1 MKLIL
6 RSGNAVDYPRSASD
20 ITLAQYID
28 WHNNVRLTIPS
39 EILEFDALATRLAE
53 MKKNYTNMED
63 YFEITTELERLN
75 YVNDNLWLS
84 KNWHPYQLRVVRS
97 LTGIQD
103 ELTVDE
109 LKYLFDK
116 CTDALLQPKDITY
129 KQIYLHEGVTY
140 TLPSELMRRS
150 TLVEFAET
158 AQYESALKQTQGG
171 DATGLLN
178 MCAVLLRPSGVEQY
192 SEEVFERNVQA
203 FQTLPLMVAHEVSF
217 FLTWLSSK
225 YALSLNHSTM
235 QMLVKQ
241 MQD

>member
-1 MKLIL
+1 MKLKL
-6 RSGNAVDYPRSASD
+6 RSGNAVDYPRSAND

-28 WHNNVRLTIPS
+28 WHNNVRLTIPPEIMQYDALVTELNGKDISIERWS
-39 EILEFDALATRLAE
+39 EI
-53 MKKNYTNMED
+53 TN
-63 YFEITTELERLN
+63 ELERLN
-75 YVNDNLWLS
+75 YVNTDLWLS

-116 CTDALLQPKDITY
+116 CTDALLAPKDIAY
-129 KQIYLHEGVTY
+129 KQIYLHQGITY
-140 TLPSELMRRS
+140 TLPSELMRRA

-158 AQYESALKQTQGG
+158 AQYEAALKQAQGG
-171 DATGLLN
+171 DANGLLN
-178 MCAVLLRPSGVEQY
+178 MCSVLLRPSGVDEY

-203 FQTLPLMVAHEVSF
+203 FQTLPLQVAHEVSF

-235 QMLVKQ
+235 QKLAKQ
-241 MQD
+241 MRD

>member
-1 MKLIL
+1 MKLKL
-6 RSGNAVDYPRSASD
+6 RSGNAVDYPRSAND

-28 WHNNVRLTIPS
+28 WHNNVRLTIPPEIMQYDALVTELNGKDISIERWS
-39 EILEFDALATRLAE
+39 EI
-53 MKKNYTNMED
+53 TN
-63 YFEITTELERLN
+63 ELERLN
-75 YVNDNLWLS
+75 YVNTDLWLS

-116 CTDALLQPKDITY
+116 CTDALLAPKDIAY
-129 KQIYLHEGVTY
+129 KQIYLHQGITY
-140 TLPSELMRRS
+140 TLPSELMRRA

-158 AQYESALKQTQGG
+158 AQYEAALKQAQGG
-171 DATGLLN
+171 DANGLLN
-178 MCAVLLRPSGVEQY
+178 MCSVLLRPSGVDEY

-203 FQTLPLMVAHEVSF
+203 FQTLPLQVAHEVSF

-225 YALSLNHSTM
+225 YALSLNRSTM
-235 QMLVKQ
+235 QMLAKQ
-241 MQD
+241 MRD

>member
-1 MKLIL
+1 MKLKL
-6 RSGNAVDYPRSASD
+6 RSGNAVDYPRSAND

-28 WHNNVRLTIPS
+28 WHNNVRLTIPPEIMQYDALVTELNGKDISIERWS
-39 EILEFDALATRLAE
+39 EI
-53 MKKNYTNMED
+53 TN
-63 YFEITTELERLN
+63 ELERLN
-75 YVNDNLWLS
+75 YVNTDLWLS
-84 KNWHPYQLRVVRS
+84 KNWHPYQFRVVRS

-116 CTDALLQPKDITY
+116 CTDALLAPKDIAY
-129 KQIYLHEGVTY
+129 KQIYLHQGITY
-140 TLPSELMRRS
+140 TLPSELMRRA

-158 AQYESALKQTQGG
+158 AQYEAALKQAQGG

-178 MCAVLLRPSGVEQY
+178 MCAVLLRPSGVDEY
-192 SEEVFERNVQA
+192 SEGVFKHNTIA
-203 FQTLPLMVAHEVSF
+203 FQTLPLQVAHEVSF

-235 QMLVKQ
+235 QKLAKQ
-241 MQD
+241 MRD

>member
-1 MKLIL
+1 MKLKL
-6 RSGNAVDYPRSASD
+6 RSGNAVDYPRSAND

-28 WHNNVRLTIPS
+28 WHNNVRLTIPPEIMQYDALVTELNGKDISIERWS
-39 EILEFDALATRLAE
+39 EI
-53 MKKNYTNMED
+53 TN
-63 YFEITTELERLN
+63 ELERLN
-75 YVNDNLWLS
+75 YVNTDLWLS

-116 CTDALLQPKDITY
+116 CTDALLAPKDIAY
-129 KQIYLHEGVTY
+129 KQIYLHQGITY
-140 TLPSELMRRS
+140 TLPSELMRRA

-158 AQYESALKQTQGG
+158 AQYEAALKQAQGG
-171 DATGLLN
+171 DANGLLN
-178 MCAVLLRPSGVEQY
+178 MCSVLLRPSGVDEY

-203 FQTLPLMVAHEVSF
+203 FQTLPLQVAHEVSF

-225 YALSLNHSTM
+225 YALSLNRSTM
-235 QMLVKQ
+235 QKLAKQ
-241 MQD
+241 MRD

>member
-1 MKLIL
+1 MKLLL
-6 RSGNAVDYPRSASD
+6 RSGNAVDYPRSSND

-28 WHNNVRLTIPS
+28 WHNNVRLTIPP
-39 EILEFDALATRLAE
+39 EIMEYDALVTELKERE
-53 MKKNYTNMED
+53 NDTSID
-63 YFEITTELERLN
+63 RWVEITNELERLN
-75 YVNDNLWLS
+75 YVNTDLWLS

-116 CTDALLQPKDITY
+116 CTDALLAPKDIAY
-129 KQIYLHEGVTY
+129 KQIYLHQGVTY

-178 MCAVLLRPSGVEQY
+178 MCAVLLRPSGVEEY
-192 SEEVFERNVQA
+192 SEEVFERNAQA

-235 QMLVKQ
+235 ETLAKQ
-241 MQD
+241 MRD

>member
-6 RSGNAVDYPRSASD
+6 RSGNAVDYPRSAND

-28 WHNNVRLTIPS
+28 WHNNVRLAIPS
-39 EILEFDALATRLAE
+39 EIMQYDALVTELNGKDISTDRWV
-53 MKKNYTNMED
+53 
-63 YFEITTELERLN
+63 EITNELERLN
-75 YVNDNLWLS
+75 YANADLWLS

-116 CTDALLQPKDITY
+116 CTDALLAPKDIAY
-129 KQIYLHEGVTY
+129 KQIYLHQGITY

-158 AQYESALKQTQGG
+158 AQYESALKQAQGG

-178 MCAVLLRPSGVEQY
+178 MCAVLLRPSGVEEY

-203 FQTLPLMVAHEVSF
+203 FQTLPLQVSHEVSF

-225 YALSLNHSTM
+225 YALSLNRSTM
-235 QMLVKQ
+235 QKLAKQ
-241 MQD
+241 MRD

>member
-6 RSGNAVDYPRSASD
+6 RSGNAVDYPRSAND
-20 ITLAQYID
+20 ITLAEYID
-28 WHNNVRLTIPS
+28 WHNNVRLAIPS
-39 EILEFDALATRLAE
+39 EIMQYDTLLTELKAQDISTDRLVEVA
-53 MKKNYTNMED
+53 
-63 YFEITTELERLN
+63 TELELLN
-75 YVNDNLWLS
+75 YVNTDLWLS

-109 LKYLFDK
+109 LKCLFDK
-116 CTDALLQPKDITY
+116 CTDALLAPKDITY
-129 KQIYLHEGVTY
+129 KQIYLHQGITY

-158 AQYESALKQTQGG
+158 AQYESALKQAQGG
-171 DATGLLN
+171 DANGLLN
-178 MCAVLLRPSGVEQY
+178 MCAVLLRPSGVEEY

-225 YALSLNHSTM
+225 YALSLNRSTM
-235 QMLVKQ
+235 QTLAKQ
-241 MQD
+241 MRD

>member
-6 RSGNAVDYPRSASD
+6 RSGNAVDYPRSAND

-28 WHNNVRLTIPS
+28 WHNNVRLTIPP
-39 EILEFDALATRLAE
+39 EIMQYDALVTELNGKDISTDRLVEVA
-53 MKKNYTNMED
+53 
-63 YFEITTELERLN
+63 TELELLN
-75 YVNDNLWLS
+75 YVNTDLWLS

-116 CTDALLQPKDITY
+116 CTDAILQPKDITY
-129 KQIYLHEGVTY
+129 KQIYLHQGVTY

-158 AQYESALKQTQGG
+158 AQYEAALKQTQGG

-178 MCAVLLRPSGVEQY
+178 MCAVLLRPSGVEEY
-192 SEEVFERNVQA
+192 SEEVFEHNVQA
-203 FQTLPLMVAHEVSF
+203 FQTLPLQVAHEVSF

-225 YALSLNHSTM
+225 YALSLNRSTM
-235 QMLVKQ
+235 QTLAKQ
-241 MQD
+241 MRD

>member
-1 MKLIL
+1 MKLLL
-6 RSGNAVDYPRSASD
+6 RSGNAVDYPRSAND

-39 EILEFDALATRLAE
+39 EILQLNALVEKKEKLGKNITVAE
-53 MKKNYTNMED
+53 H
-63 YFEITTELERLN
+63 FEINDELESLFF
-75 YVNDNLWLS
+75 VNDNLWLS

-129 KQIYLHEGVTY
+129 KQIYLHNGITY

-158 AQYESALKQTQGG
+158 AQYEAALKQTQGG

-235 QMLVKQ
+235 ETLVKQ

>member
-1 MKLIL
+1 MKLLL
-6 RSGNAVDYPRSASD
+6 RSGTAVDYPRSAND

-39 EILEFDALATRLAE
+39 EIMEYDALVTELNGKDVSIDRWV
-53 MKKNYTNMED
+53 
-63 YFEITTELERLN
+63 EITNELERLN
-75 YVNDNLWLS
+75 YVNTDLWLS

-116 CTDALLQPKDITY
+116 CTDALLAPKDIQY
-129 KQIYLHEGVTY
+129 KQIYLHQGVTY

-158 AQYESALKQTQGG
+158 AQYEAALKQTQGG

-178 MCAVLLRPSGVEQY
+178 MCAVLLRPSSVEEY

-203 FQTLPLMVAHEVSF
+203 FQTLPLQVAHEVSF

-225 YALSLNHSTM
+225 YVLSLNHSTM
-235 QMLVKQ
+235 QKLAKQ
-241 MQD
+241 MRD